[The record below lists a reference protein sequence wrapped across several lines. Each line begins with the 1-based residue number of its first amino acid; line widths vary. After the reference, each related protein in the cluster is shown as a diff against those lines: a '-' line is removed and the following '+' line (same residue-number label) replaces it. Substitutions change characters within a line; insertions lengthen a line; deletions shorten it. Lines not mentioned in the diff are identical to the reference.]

1 MSGQQLR
8 VGDDVEVRVP
18 ASSANLGP
26 GFDSIGC
33 ALGVWDTCRVT
44 VTAQPGLVVTVSGEG
59 AGAVPLDATHLVHRA
74 MQVAWAELD
83 VEPPAGWRSTVATR
97 CRTGGGWARRRRPS
111 SPASSPRRRCT
122 TSPAGR
128 PGDDVDLAFA
138 NSLASRLEGHPDN
151 ASASVHGGVTLSWT
165 DDDGAGTT
173 TVHLPVHPDVEP
185 VVFAPDAQLSTAK
198 ARSVLPLQVR
208 LADAAANSAR
218 AALLVH
224 ALGSAPEHLLAATR
238 DWLHQEARRSSYAG
252 SMDLVDRLR
261 SAGHAA
267 VVSGAGPS
275 VLVLDPARPG
285 RGGRCTRRDGLAGA
299 DPRHPTPRSARRGAR
314 DRLTGSLPNT
324 ARRLLGCGNG
334 RVPSVLLW
342 ALRPQSMPG
351 VSRCLPRVA
360 LHDQG
365 PLPAMRC
372 GPVVGSQ

>member
-1 MSGQQLR
+1 VSGQQLR

-33 ALGVWDTCRVT
+33 ALGVWDTCRAT
-44 VTAQPGLVVTVSGEG
+44 VTGQPGLVVTVSGEG

-74 MQVAWAELD
+74 MQVAWAELG
-83 VEPPAGWRSTVATR
+83 VEPPEGLALDCRNEVPHGRGMGSSATAIVTGIVAAQALHDLSR
-97 CRTGGGWARRRRPS
+97 
-111 SPASSPRRRCT
+111 
-122 TSPAGR
+122 GR
-128 PGDDVDLAFA
+128 AGDDIDLAFA

-261 SAGHAA
+261 AAGHAA

-275 VLVLDPARPG
+275 VLVL
-285 RGGRCTRRDGLAGA
+285 TRRDLVAEVSAHAGGGW
-299 DPRHPTPRSARRGAR
+299 RVLTPGIPPHGAR
-314 DRLTGSLPNT
+314 VEVLATG
-324 ARRLLGCGNG
+324 
-334 RVPSVLLW
+334 
-342 ALRPQSMPG
+342 
-351 VSRCLPRVA
+351 
-360 LHDQG
+360 
-365 PLPAMRC
+365 
-372 GPVVGSQ
+372 